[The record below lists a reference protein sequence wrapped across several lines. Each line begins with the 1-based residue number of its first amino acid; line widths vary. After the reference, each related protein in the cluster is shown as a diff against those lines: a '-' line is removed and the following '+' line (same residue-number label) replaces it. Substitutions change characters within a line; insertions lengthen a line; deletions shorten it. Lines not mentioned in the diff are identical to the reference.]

1 MSVFPYMQA
10 PVEAVNFGGGT
21 PTSLSPAQMAAVLSA
36 LHTHFRIAPD
46 AEISVETSATEL
58 TDAMLDS
65 LVSGGVNRLSVGIQ
79 TFDDGRA
86 QAARTTGKRAPQPP
100 LGWRL
105 RWRAGFPTR
114 ASI

>member
-79 TFDDGRA
+79 TFDDGEMCIRDRYNNY
-86 QAARTTGKRAPQPP
+86 ARV
-100 LGWRL
+100 LGL
-105 RWRAGFPTR
+105 RERRDFLSQR
-114 ASI
+114 VSCS